1 MPYIDCSALLNS
13 LGNPTNDFWIDV
25 TGRLINLPNG
35 TNYYSH
41 DAATFWMVY
50 GLGARSGQVF
60 LDVQW
65 VNRTN
70 LNGLLFLATP
80 RSDVYSGVDAA
91 NKNLAITAFT
101 TAVAGFIIS
110 AAISL
115 FITRPLRTLKLMM
128 EEARQYRFEAVK
140 DENFLTKRS
149 YLAEMASMQDS
160 FAHMLSQPD
169 ASAAYVAVAGA
180 AQPSGGVMGR
190 SVRLL

>member
-1 MPYIDCSALLNS
+1 MSNPSPLSCHYLRDTY
-13 LGNPTNDFWIDV
+13 GNLTAVPA
-25 TGRLINLPNG
+25 G
-35 TNYYSH
+35 
-41 DAATFWMVY
+41 
-50 GLGARSGQVF
+50 GLSTSFSGARSGQVF